1 MLHSKSCKWAGVI
14 EESSNFGAACK
25 PCRFCPPLMYPLLWF
40 LLFLECS
47 QFLQCFCFFQC
58 SQFLWDPA
66 LHTVLNFQFCLLP
79 LSYAPLCDFFFS
91 CAFSVLWQAF
101 LSVLCP
107 FHSIWLGNLVLGLLV
122 ISCFLSHVLLLRF
135 EDEMAFVISLHLP
148 ARCDNPFPFRASGNI
163 ENYWATVPVPQRLD
177 WEPLV
182 SSRFSATEL
191 GHEQCV
197 TKLNMH
203 LKAIKKIEGHG
214 MQDLERKNL
223 SGWRYVVGLS
233 ILQD

>member
-1 MLHSKSCKWAGVI
+1 MLLFFSSVPSFCGILRFTPCLTFSSAFCLLAMLHSVI
-14 EESSNFGAACK
+14 
-25 PCRFCPPLMYPLLWF
+25 
-40 LLFLECS
+40 
-47 QFLQCFCFFQC
+47 
-58 SQFLWDPA
+58 
-66 LHTVLNFQFCLLP
+66 
-79 LSYAPLCDFFFS
+79 FFFP
-91 CAFSVLWQAF
+91 VLWQAF

-197 TKLNMH
+197 TKHNMH